1 MMVPPLH
8 RTDGTTSTLSL
19 CLTMATL
26 GDALHASVGEMR
38 TLGESPGGTPG
49 LQGASCVGAV
59 KVVPEEGAADRME
72 ETHLAIEED
81 PPGEDPPNP
90 EEKLRCGIQRSRSP
104 CTGPGELSARV
115 RPL

>member
-26 GDALHASVGEMR
+26 GDALHASAGEMR
-38 TLGESPGGTPG
+38 TVGASPGSIPG

-59 KVVPEEGAADRME
+59 KAVPEEGAADRME
-72 ETHLAIEED
+72 ETRAGED
-81 PPGEDPPNP
+81 PPGP
-90 EEKLRCGIQRSRSP
+90 EEKLRCGIQRSWSP